1 MEIMTIRATDEMRDK
16 LMTFSKKRGV
26 TRNALVISILHDW
39 IRQREKE
46 EQDGRESGK

>member
-1 MEIMTIRATDEMRDK
+1 MGIMTIRATDEMRDK
-16 LMTFSKKRGV
+16 LMTFSKKQGV